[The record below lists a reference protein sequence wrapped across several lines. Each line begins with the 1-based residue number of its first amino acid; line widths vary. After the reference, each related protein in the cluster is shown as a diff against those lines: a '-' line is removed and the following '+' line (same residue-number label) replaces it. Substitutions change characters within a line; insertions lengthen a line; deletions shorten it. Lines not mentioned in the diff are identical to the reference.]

1 MNLKN
6 VLKKLLQCERGFVV
20 SNELVLIATIV
31 VVGLIVGMATIRDQ
45 VVQEFGDTSVG
56 IGALN
61 QSYSFAG
68 VIAPDFLPD
77 FPSVGSSPGSEY
89 GDQSDFCDNF
99 GFDPTNA
106 PTACINIHVAVHPPV
121 F

>member
-6 VLKKLLQCERGFVV
+6 VLNKLWQCERGFVV

-68 VIAPDFLPD
+68 VVAPDFLPD

-89 GDQSDFCDNF
+89 NDSFDFCEIF
-99 GFDPTNA
+99 GIDPINA
-106 PTACINIHVAVHPPV
+106 APACIDIHVAIHPPV
-121 F
+121 P